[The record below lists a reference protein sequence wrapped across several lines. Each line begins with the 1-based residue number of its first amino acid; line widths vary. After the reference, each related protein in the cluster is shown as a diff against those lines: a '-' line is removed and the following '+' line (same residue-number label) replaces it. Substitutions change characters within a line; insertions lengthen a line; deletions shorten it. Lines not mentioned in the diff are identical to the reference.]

1 MGTYT
6 HLTSHECQCG
16 IAYQA
21 RGCAASRTM
30 VSLAQP
36 GGTERRVPGSP
47 ADLMWKHKGN
57 NSMPRTQWSAED
69 VRR

>member
-1 MGTYT
+1 
-6 HLTSHECQCG
+6 
-16 IAYQA
+16 
-21 RGCAASRTM
+21 M

-57 NSMPRTQWSAED
+57 NSMPRTQWAAQD
-69 VRR
+69 VRG